1 MVHEWDALEQW
12 FEEQSQ
18 FIQLDTVLRK
28 CQDINPSLHR
38 EYVLLIRMMFQN
50 KYSHAHAFVVGTGG
64 LIMERWIRQFGSRQ
78 TRRDFNKLRRGNISQ
93 PMMRDTITTR
103 INVKN
108 RVGFYV
114 FVLQSL
120 NHRGNSV
127 KSQLFY
133 LSMLWRHKGM
143 SESGSQI
150 LAKLSLSV
158 SPSYYLS
165 QMKFETQV
173 ETNKFR

>member
-1 MVHEWDALEQW
+1 MHLRTGLRNNLSSFRWILFSENVKTSTQVYIVSTCCRSINIVH
-12 FEEQSQ
+12 
-18 FIQLDTVLRK
+18 
-28 CQDINPSLHR
+28 
-38 EYVLLIRMMFQN
+38 MMFKN
-50 KYSHAHAFVVGTGG
+50 KFSRVHALIVGTGG
-64 LIMERWIRQFGSRQ
+64 LFMERWIRQFGSRQ
-78 TRRDFNKLRRGNISQ
+78 TRRDIGKLRKGNIEQ
-93 PMMRDTITTR
+93 RMMRDTITTR

-133 LSMLWRHKGM
+133 LSMLWRHKGL

-150 LAKLSLSV
+150 LAKLSLAV

-165 QMKFETQV
+165 QIKFQTQV